1 MTESCGSGL
10 KNNAR
15 FAKQERGAELKP
27 GMKGCLNHQSDGL
40 MLLNASWR
48 LAQDLSPIL
57 RQRLS
62 QQVIKFFAHEVLQVA
77 SSS

>member
-1 MTESCGSGL
+1 
-10 KNNAR
+10 
-15 FAKQERGAELKP
+15 
-27 GMKGCLNHQSDGL
+27 MKGCLNHQSDGL